1 MLMKICLL
9 IFAQQFKKSKQ
20 QQSKGATM
28 GLLDLNRA
36 KAGEVKKTVRLQC
49 HNYDDA
55 YTYLQNSHAKAKA
68 AMAKD
73 TKKEHPWVQVDL
85 NTGETTVEINL
96 HSMPL
101 YWSTVPTGKMRKV
114 YKPAG
119 SYDGTDPSVSKVL
132 DFEYEEVKGLYKYV
146 VDNYEDGIALL
157 DALMA
162 NEDPDFKEILTT
174 ASKALAT
181 VDTVELP
188 NITTQAE
195 YWYKFTDK
203 EKTHGPWGAKDE
215 GNKISQRKSG
225 AMNSCKTTA
234 RNQLGYSRVKDAIV
248 VRV

>member
-1 MLMKICLL
+1 M
-9 IFAQQFKKSKQ
+9 
-20 QQSKGATM
+20 GATM

-49 HNYDDA
+49 HNYEDA
-55 YTYLQNSHAKAKA
+55 YRYLQHSHAKAKA
-68 AMAKD
+68 A
-73 TKKEHPWVQVDL
+73 KKPHPWVQE
-85 NTGETTVEINL
+85 NKSNGETTVEINL

-101 YWSTVPTGKMRKV
+101 YWSTEATGKTRTV
-114 YKPAG
+114 YKPAD
-119 SYDGTDPSVSKVL
+119 SYDGSDPSVSKVK

-146 VDNYEDGIALL
+146 VDSYADGIALL

-162 NEDPDFKEILTT
+162 NEDPDFKEILTK
-174 ASKALAT
+174 ASKALAM

-188 NITTQAE
+188 NIAKQAE

-203 EKTHGPWGAKDE
+203 EKAHGPWGAKDE

>member
-1 MLMKICLL
+1 
-9 IFAQQFKKSKQ
+9 
-20 QQSKGATM
+20 M

-36 KAGEVKKTVRLQC
+36 KAGIVKKTVRFQC
-49 HNYDDA
+49 HNYEDA
-55 YTYLQNSHAKAKA
+55 YRYLQHSHAKAKA

-73 TKKEHPWVQVDL
+73 TKKPHPWVQVDV
-85 NTGETTVEINL
+85 NTGETTVEVNL

-101 YWSTVPTGKMRKV
+101 YWSTEATGKMRKV

-162 NEDPDFKEILTT
+162 KEDPDFKEILTK
-174 ASKALAT
+174 ASKALAM

-188 NITTQAE
+188 NIAKQAQA
-195 YWYKFTDK
+195 WYNFTSKDK
-203 EKTHGPWGAKDE
+203 IHGPWGEKDA
-215 GNKISQRKSG
+215 GTKISEPKSRV
-225 AMNSCKTTA
+225 MNSCKTTA

>member
-1 MLMKICLL
+1 
-9 IFAQQFKKSKQ
+9 
-20 QQSKGATM
+20 M

-36 KAGEVKKTVRLQC
+36 KAGEVKKTLRLEC
-49 HNYDDA
+49 HNYEDA
-55 YTYLQNSHAKAKA
+55 YRYLQNSHAKAKA
-68 AMAKD
+68 A
-73 TKKEHPWVQVDL
+73 KEPHPWVQE
-85 NTGETTVEINL
+85 NESNGETTVEINL

-101 YWSTVPTGKMRKV
+101 YWSTEPTGKTRTV
-114 YKPAG
+114 YKPAA
-119 SYDGTDPSVSKVL
+119 SYDGTDPSISKVK

-146 VDNYEDGIALL
+146 VDSYADGIALL

-162 NEDPDFKEILTT
+162 NEDPDFKEILTK
-174 ASKALAT
+174 ASKALAM

-188 NITTQAE
+188 NIAKQAE

-203 EKTHGPWGAKDE
+203 EKTHGPWGEKDE
-215 GNKISQRKSG
+215 GNRVSQRKAG

>member
-1 MLMKICLL
+1 
-9 IFAQQFKKSKQ
+9 
-20 QQSKGATM
+20 M

-49 HNYDDA
+49 HNYEDA
-55 YTYLQNSHAKAKA
+55 YRYLQHSHKR
-68 AMAKD
+68 AMETIAKD
-73 TKKEHPWVQVDL
+73 PKKTHPWVQVDDA
-85 NTGETTVEINL
+85 GETTVEINL

-101 YWSTVPTGKMRKV
+101 YWSTEPTGKTRTV
-114 YKPAG
+114 YKPAD
-119 SYDGTDPSVSKVL
+119 SYDGTDPSISKVK

-146 VDNYEDGIALL
+146 VDTYEDGIALL

-162 NEDPDFKEILTT
+162 NEDPDFKEILTK

-188 NITTQAE
+188 NIAKQAE
-195 YWYKFTDK
+195 YWYKFTKK
-203 EKTHGPWGAKDE
+203 EKTHGPWGEKDE
-215 GNKISQRKSG
+215 GNRVSQRKAG